1 VSLIIDM
8 KYLLSIL
15 SLAFCVSV
23 LAQEDPNHELRKQ
36 KMEQKEKDLRKK
48 NHEELLKKY
57 DLNKDGKLDKEE
69 RSKITPEDRKKMGP
83 PHKGPKPPKKD

>member
-1 VSLIIDM
+1 M

-36 KMEQKEKDLRKK
+36 KMEQK
-48 NHEELLKKY
+48 HGY
-57 DLNKDGKLDKEE
+57 E
-69 RSKITPEDRKKMGP
+69 RIRTNA
-83 PHKGPKPPKKD
+83 